1 MLRRE
6 FLQRGGVAAAVAMT
20 PGCLCSCTAADAGT
34 GAREIASE
42 AMQLDGYSLTIDL
55 GKAAYLRSAGNS
67 GKADFDLPDGQKLR
81 LLVICDETSG
91 YLAYEN
97 RCTHGGM
104 RLTYKADYK
113 GEGPLLRCNSFGHS
127 RFGLNGTVMKGPA
140 NDDLVV
146 FAVHQNGDLIEIDLR
161 G

>member
-6 FLQRGGVAAAVAMT
+6 FLQRGGVAAAAALT

-34 GAREIASE
+34 GAQEIASE

-55 GKAAYLRSAGNS
+55 GKAAFLRTAGNS
-67 GKADFDLPDGQKLR
+67 GKADFDLSDGQKLR

-127 RFGLNGTVMKGPA
+127 RFDLSGEVLKGPA
-140 NDDLVV
+140 KDDIVV
-146 FAVHQNGDLIEIDLR
+146 FAVHRNGDLIEIDLR

>member
-6 FLQRGGVAAAVAMT
+6 FLHRGGVAAAAALT

-42 AMQLDGYSLTIDL
+42 AMALDGYSLTIDL
-55 GKAAYLRSAGNS
+55 GKTAFLRHAGNS

-81 LLVICDETSG
+81 LLVICDQTSG

-113 GEGPLLRCNSFGHS
+113 SEGPLLRCNSFGHS
-127 RFGLNGTVMKGPA
+127 RFDLDGEVMKGPA
-140 NDDLVV
+140 EANLAV
-146 FAVHQNGDLIEIDLR
+146 FAVHQNGELITIDLR
-161 G
+161 S